1 MQYKELGNTGIFV
14 SRLCL
19 GTMTFGDL
27 NWPNGDVL
35 GGLNQEQVD
44 TLVGRSIDAGINFFD
59 TADVYSQGNSETML
73 GKALSNNRKDVII
86 STKVAGRV
94 GSGVNQ
100 LGASRVHLLRQVEAS
115 LERLNTDY
123 IDLYQ
128 IHHFDDVT
136 PLEETL
142 RTLNDL
148 VRSGKVRHIGC
159 SNFAAW
165 QMMKALGIS
174 AREQIEKF
182 VTLQAYYSVAGR
194 DLEQEI
200 IPFLDDQKLG
210 LLVWG
215 PLAGGFLSGKYR
227 RGEQK
232 EGKTRRDVIDFP
244 PIDVER
250 GYDIVDVLNRIAD
263 RRDRVSTAQVALSW
277 LLHQDC
283 VTSVIVG
290 VKSEQQLKD
299 NLASIEVNLTS
310 EELAEI
316 DAVSKPQQ
324 IYPAWMSQMHSDRL
338 PGAKSELGMM
348 MRPTAL

>member
-316 DAVSKPQQ
+316 DAVSKPPQ